1 MDSVRR
7 ALALGV
13 LLVACTGVGLAGQDA
28 ATSATARLAP
38 AEMEAF
44 LLKAPKVGGLRST
57 GKGVTDSKKGTLS
70 DGRVTHA
77 VHVQDI
83 DDKRAIFEAGAK
95 TELNFKDWYGY
106 NIAGYKLAQLIGLDK
121 VPVPM
126 SVERRLEDKPA
137 AVTWWV
143 DDVLMDEQDRT
154 KKGVQ
159 GPSPQRTVNQLA
171 VMTVFDELIQ
181 NKDRN
186 QGNILWTSD
195 WTMWLIDHTRAFRT
209 GKELL
214 KPAQLA
220 RCERGLL
227 ERLRG
232 LTADSLDQA
241 VGRWLTKAEKDAV
254 MARRDL
260 IVKHF
265 EARIAKLGEAAV
277 LYTL

>member
-1 MDSVRR
+1 MDVRR
-7 ALALGV
+7 WITLAV
-13 LLVACTGVGLAGQDA
+13 VSFVCFANPLAAQEA
-28 ATSATARLAP
+28 AAPAAIQLTP

-44 LLKAPKVGGLRST
+44 LLKAPLMGRLRGT

-83 DDKRAIFEAGAK
+83 DDKRDVFSAGAK
-95 TELNFKDWYGY
+95 TELNFRDWYGY
-106 NIAGYKLAQLIGLDK
+106 NIAGYKLAELIGLDT

-143 DDVLMDEQDRT
+143 DDVMMDEEDRQ
-154 KKGVQ
+154 KKGSQ
-159 GPSPQRTVNQLA
+159 GMSPLRTLNQLF

-186 QGNILWTSD
+186 RGNILWTKD
-195 WTMWLIDHTRAFRT
+195 GKMWLIDHTRAFRT

-214 KPAQLA
+214 NPAQLK
-220 RCERGLL
+220 RCEKGLL

-232 LTADSLDQA
+232 LTAESLDEA
-241 VGRWLTKAEKDAV
+241 VGKWLTKPEKEAI

-265 EARIAKLGEAAV
+265 DALIAKQSEAAV